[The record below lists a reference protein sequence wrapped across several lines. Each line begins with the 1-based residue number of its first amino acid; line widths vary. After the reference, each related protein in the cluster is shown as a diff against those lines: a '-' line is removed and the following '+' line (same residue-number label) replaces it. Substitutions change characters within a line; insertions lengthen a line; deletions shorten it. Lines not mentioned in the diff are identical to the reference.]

1 MVINFIKIIKIV
13 NQMWKFIFAP
23 KLSDVMTSPNLSAN
37 YGLRKVFGLKLS
49 DVMTSPM
56 GVNCALSKNLP
67 TNLVTSLVTS

>member
-37 YGLRKVFGLKLS
+37 CAFSKLNAHK
-49 DVMTSPM
+49 DA
-56 GVNCALSKNLP
+56 AL
-67 TNLVTSLVTS
+67 

>member
-49 DVMTSPM
+49 DVMTSPIAHSI
-56 GVNCALSKNLP
+56 CFP
-67 TNLVTSLVTS
+67 